1 MIRRFEIIG
10 RDERGSTVVEFAFA
24 MPVLAALLYG
34 IATLGMFFEAN
45 AGIQHALGQGARYGN
60 LCPSDASGTCTLPTS
75 TAIKALV
82 NSSLYGTSSG
92 DFDAPTVDTSTA
104 SSGYITVTVTY
115 HHTLSFL
122 FFNGP
127 TETLTRSKRVYL
139 ADTPPAQSDCTTAAA
154 AHAADPT
161 KADAAST
168 CSIYN

>member
-1 MIRRFEIIG
+1 MTRKLQLIRC
-10 RDERGSTVVEFAFA
+10 DEHGSTVVEFAFA
-24 MPVLAALLYG
+24 MPVLASLLYG
-34 IATLGMFFEAN
+34 LATLGMFFEAN

-60 LCPSDASGTCTLPTS
+60 LCLDDTAGTCTLPTS
-75 TAIKALV
+75 TDIKKLV
-82 NSSLYGTSSG
+82 NSSLYGAASG

-104 SSGYITVTVTY
+104 SNGYITVTVTY

-139 ADTPPAQSDCTTAAA
+139 ADTPPTQATCTSATT
-154 AHAADPT
+154 PQ
-161 KADAAST
+161 AS

>member
-1 MIRRFEIIG
+1 MMRRFKILG
-10 RDERGSTVVEFAFA
+10 SDERGSTVVEFAFA
-24 MPVLAALLYG
+24 MPVLASLLYG

-45 AGIQHALGQGARYGN
+45 AGIQHALGQGARYAT

-75 TAIKALV
+75 TAITALV
-82 NSSLYGTSSG
+82 NSSLYGAASG
-92 DFDAPTVDTSTA
+92 DFDTPTVDTSTA
-104 SSGYITVTVTY
+104 SSGYITITVTY

-139 ADTPPAQSDCTTAAA
+139 ADTPPTQAVCNAGSTQ
-154 AHAADPT
+154 
-161 KADAAST
+161 AS